1 MVLPCHLINEVIFV
15 VALSLFSCIYCTV
28 RETRNEGQRG
38 GRGAGRGDF
47 RGRGR
52 GRGRGFDRDLPDNEN
67 AISSNNGYSGGYNRP
82 SDDGDARRAGE
93 RAGERRS
100 FRGGF
105 RRRGGFNNGEDAD
118 GERPPRRMFDRHSG
132 TGRG

>member
-1 MVLPCHLINEVIFV
+1 M
-15 VALSLFSCIYCTV
+15 

-38 GRGAGRGDF
+38 GRGGGRGDF

-67 AISSNNGYSGGYNRP
+67 AISSNNGYSGGYRP
-82 SDDGDARRAGE
+82 SDDGDAGRT
-93 RAGERRS
+93 GERRS

-105 RRRGGFNNGEDAD
+105 RRRGGFSNGEDVD